1 MEYIKYKTDGWGLS
15 ELAMRKIREV
25 IDGIDNTTIKVVEF
39 GSGKSTEF
47 LIDLDVEH
55 KKDILITSFDNDP
68 NYAYK
73 TKEGDGVD
81 LHIRH
86 LVECNDSEFES
97 MFNEKKYDKELMV
110 TKKSPLTT
118 RQKNNFY
125 DIKEGD
131 LNGYYDLMILDGPNG
146 NGRNISFLHM
156 KRHLR
161 TGGYV
166 LIDDFNHYDFVDR
179 FLEIFNGKLI
189 FEHNNRT
196 NGGQFVIYKIN

>member
-25 IDGIDNTTIKVVEF
+25 IDGIDKTTIKVVEF

-81 LHIRH
+81 LHIRP
-86 LVECNDSEFES
+86 LVECNDSEFEL
-97 MFNEKKYDKELMV
+97 MFNENSGGGCAQGPAGQVGLNQGD
-110 TKKSPLTT
+110 PLAVHPANSGITPC
-118 RQKNNFY
+118 KAGP
-125 DIKEGD
+125 GD
-131 LNGYYDLMILDGPNG
+131 A
-146 NGRNISFLHM
+146 
-156 KRHLR
+156 
-161 TGGYV
+161 
-166 LIDDFNHYDFVDR
+166 
-179 FLEIFNGKLI
+179 
-189 FEHNNRT
+189 
-196 NGGQFVIYKIN
+196 